1 MAKLVHR
8 LLPKKI
14 LFYQISSEA
23 RNFEKIYK
31 EIESIYTC
39 GEEVLPK

>member
-8 LLPKKI
+8 LLPKKSY
-14 LFYQISSEA
+14 FNKISSEA
-23 RNFEKIYK
+23 RNFEKLYK

-39 GEEVLPK
+39 GEEVQV